1 MSFKCYSWWQRENF
15 FSRPFFLFY
24 WKRTI
29 SWNIEFTILEFAKKV
44 IDKTNSDS
52 QITYSP
58 LPHDDPTQRKP
69 DISLA
74 KENLNW
80 QPKIMLDE
88 GLDKTIE
95 YYKQII

>member
-1 MSFKCYSWWQRENF
+1 ME
-15 FSRPFFLFY
+15 
-24 WKRTI
+24 
-29 SWNIEFTILEFAKKV
+29 KKV